1 MHTNTLVN
9 LSDII
14 TTDFYFDGYIS
25 DFNNFRTYSI
35 DQLEI
40 GKSYLVRCRPM
51 KHTYTKEEFDAIYK
65 GELNFEVKSTKKEIV
80 VFPTYSID
88 HSTSFNNI
96 LVFND
101 VNIINNPLSKE
112 GVIKK
117 IQTNQKD
124 KNPKTYNS
132 KAIKE
137 FGITITGILDI
148 DEMLKHN
155 SSITKIFQDLNFKGI
170 YPEFKF
176 NFLKTLFKNNLKG
189 FTFNAIPLSI
199 YEIRENLYF
208 FEGILKDGRYFSCFL
223 IFK

>member
-51 KHTYTKEEFDAIYK
+51 KHTYTKEQFDAIYK

-80 VFPTYSID
+80 VFPTYSINYF
-88 HSTSFNNI
+88 TSFNNI

-112 GVIKK
+112 EVIKK
-117 IQTNQKD
+117 IQTNQ
-124 KNPKTYNS
+124 
-132 KAIKE
+132 KE

-155 SSITKIFQDLNFKGI
+155 SSIAKIFQDLNFKGI
-170 YPEFKF
+170 YPKFKF
-176 NFLKTLFKNNLKG
+176 NFLKTLFKSNLKG

-208 FEGILKDGRYFSCFL
+208 FEGILKEGRYFSCFL

>member
-51 KHTYTKEEFDAIYK
+51 KQTIKVQFDAIYK

-80 VFPTYSID
+80 VFPTYSINYF
-88 HSTSFNNI
+88 TSFNNI

-112 GVIKK
+112 EVIKK
-117 IQTNQKD
+117 IKTNQKD
-124 KNPKTYNS
+124 KNYKTYTS

-155 SSITKIFQDLNFKGI
+155 SSIAKIFQDLNFKGI

-176 NFLKTLFKNNLKG
+176 NFLKTLFKSNLKG
-189 FTFNAIPLSI
+189 FSFKAIPISI
-199 YEIRENLYF
+199 YSIT
-208 FEGILKDGRYFSCFL
+208 
-223 IFK
+223 

>member
-208 FEGILKDGRYFSCFL
+208 FEGVLKDGRYFSCFL

>member
-14 TTDFYFDGYIS
+14 TTDLYFDGYIS

-51 KHTYTKEEFDAIYK
+51 KHIYTKEQFDAIYK

-80 VFPTYSID
+80 VFPTYSINYF
-88 HSTSFNNI
+88 TSFNNI

-112 GVIKK
+112 EVIKK
-117 IQTNQKD
+117 IQTNQ
-124 KNPKTYNS
+124 
-132 KAIKE
+132 KE

-155 SSITKIFQDLNFKGI
+155 SSIAKIFQDLNFKGI

-176 NFLKTLFKNNLKG
+176 NFLKTLFKSNLKG

-208 FEGILKDGRYFSCFL
+208 FEGILKEGRYFSCFL

>member
-51 KHTYTKEEFDAIYK
+51 KHTYTKEQFDAIYK

-80 VFPTYSID
+80 VFPTYSINYF
-88 HSTSFNNI
+88 TSFNNI

-112 GVIKK
+112 EVIKK
-117 IQTNQKD
+117 IQTNQ
-124 KNPKTYNS
+124 
-132 KAIKE
+132 KE

-155 SSITKIFQDLNFKGI
+155 SSIAKIFQDLNFKGI

-176 NFLKTLFKNNLKG
+176 NFLKTLFKSNLKG

-208 FEGILKDGRYFSCFL
+208 FEGILKEGRYFSCFL

>member
-51 KHTYTKEEFDAIYK
+51 KHTYAKEQFDAIYK

-80 VFPTYSID
+80 VFPTYSINYF
-88 HSTSFNNI
+88 TSFNNI

-112 GVIKK
+112 EVIKK
-117 IQTNQKD
+117 IQTNQK
-124 KNPKTYNS
+124 
-132 KAIKE
+132 E
-137 FGITITGILDI
+137 FGSTITGILDI

-155 SSITKIFQDLNFKGI
+155 SSIAKIFQDLNFKGI

-176 NFLKTLFKNNLKG
+176 NFLKTLFKSNLKG

-208 FEGILKDGRYFSCFL
+208 FEGILKEGRYFSCFL

>member
-51 KHTYTKEEFDAIYK
+51 KQTIKVQFDAIYK

-80 VFPTYSID
+80 VFPTYSINYF
-88 HSTSFNNI
+88 TSFNNI

-112 GVIKK
+112 EVIKK
-117 IQTNQKD
+117 IKTNQKD
-124 KNPKTYNS
+124 KNYKTYTS

-155 SSITKIFQDLNFKGI
+155 SSIAKIFQDLNFKGI

-176 NFLKTLFKNNLKG
+176 NFLKTLFKSNLKG
-189 FTFNAIPLSI
+189 FSFKAIPISI
-199 YEIRENLYF
+199 YSITENLYF
-208 FEGILKDGRYFSCFL
+208 FEGILKEGRYFSCFL

>member
-40 GKSYLVRCRPM
+40 GKLYLVRCRPM
-51 KHTYTKEEFDAIYK
+51 KHTYTKEKFDAIYK

-124 KNPKTYNS
+124 KNTKIYNS

-155 SSITKIFQDLNFKGI
+155 SSIDKIFQDLNFKGI

-176 NFLKTLFKNNLKG
+176 NFLKTLFKSNLKG